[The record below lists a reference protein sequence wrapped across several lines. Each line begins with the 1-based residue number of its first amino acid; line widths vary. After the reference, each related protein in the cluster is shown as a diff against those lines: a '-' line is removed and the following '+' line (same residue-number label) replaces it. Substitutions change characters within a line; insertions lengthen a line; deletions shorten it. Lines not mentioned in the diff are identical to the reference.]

1 MHGFDRKTPNID
13 TIFKDNESI
22 CSGLDI
28 SQNINA
34 SKFLKTKTTLNPL
47 QNVFEIGRQPEYK
60 PEITSNIN
68 MLHGENQF
76 ESALRRLHVHGTL

>member
-1 MHGFDRKTPNID
+1 MHGIDRKTPNID
-13 TIFKDNESI
+13 TIFKDNE
-22 CSGLDI
+22 SGLDI

-34 SKFLKTKTTLNPL
+34 SKFLKTKKTLNPL
-47 QNVFEIGRQPEYK
+47 QNVFEIGRQPEDK

>member
-1 MHGFDRKTPNID
+1 MHGIDRKTPNID
-13 TIFKDNESI
+13 TIFKDNE
-22 CSGLDI
+22 SGLDI

-47 QNVFEIGRQPEYK
+47 QNVFEIGRQPEDK
-60 PEITSNIN
+60 LEITSNIN

>member
-1 MHGFDRKTPNID
+1 MHGIDRKTPNID
-13 TIFKDNESI
+13 TIFKDNE
-22 CSGLDI
+22 SGLDI

-47 QNVFEIGRQPEYK
+47 QNVFEIGRQPEDK